1 MSINFVRTLPSPE
14 EIKEE
19 FPLSRE
25 AVELK
30 KETDE
35 KIRKVF
41 TGESDKFL
49 AVIGPCSADN
59 EDAVIDYV
67 TRLAKVQEKIKDK
80 VIIIPRVYTNKP
92 RTERSGQAS
101 S

>member
-30 KETDE
+30 KRQMKRFVRFLRVNPINFLLLSVHALPIMKMQFLTMSHALP
-35 KIRKVF
+35 KFRK
-41 TGESDKFL
+41 KL
-49 AVIGPCSADN
+49 
-59 EDAVIDYV
+59 
-67 TRLAKVQEKIKDK
+67 KIK
-80 VIIIPRVYTNKP
+80 
-92 RTERSGQAS
+92 
-101 S
+101 

>member
-30 KETDE
+30 KRQM
-35 KIRKVF
+35 KRFVRFYGRIR
-41 TGESDKFL
+41 
-49 AVIGPCSADN
+49 
-59 EDAVIDYV
+59 
-67 TRLAKVQEKIKDK
+67 
-80 VIIIPRVYTNKP
+80 
-92 RTERSGQAS
+92 
-101 S
+101 

>member
-30 KETDE
+30 KRQMKRFVRFLRANLINFLQLSDRALPIMKMQFLTMLHVLP
-35 KIRKVF
+35 KCRK
-41 TGESDKFL
+41 KL
-49 AVIGPCSADN
+49 
-59 EDAVIDYV
+59 
-67 TRLAKVQEKIKDK
+67 KIK
-80 VIIIPRVYTNKP
+80 
-92 RTERSGQAS
+92 
-101 S
+101 

>member
-35 KIRKVF
+35 TNQRK
-41 TGESDKFL
+41 
-49 AVIGPCSADN
+49 P
-59 EDAVIDYV
+59 
-67 TRLAKVQEKIKDK
+67 
-80 VIIIPRVYTNKP
+80 
-92 RTERSGQAS
+92 
-101 S
+101 